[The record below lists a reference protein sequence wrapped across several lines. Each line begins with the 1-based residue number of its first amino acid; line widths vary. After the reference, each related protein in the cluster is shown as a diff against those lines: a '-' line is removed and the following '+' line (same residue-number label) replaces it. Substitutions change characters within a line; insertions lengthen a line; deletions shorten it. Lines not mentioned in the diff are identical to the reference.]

1 MPELSKEER
10 ARVLFGQI
18 DENNSGRLEY
28 PEIELLVRQL
38 ELKISRKKLDAAI
51 AEMDKKGLGF
61 IGFPAF
67 SKWWSTQTIG
77 HRLTK
82 TFLWTPRGTRIPL
95 DSPRFVDAM
104 ACTGVAVHNM
114 KPATELELRSG
125 NPTPEVKQLRREGME
140 KLRLENINLVLKER
154 EKLIEKEEAESD
166 TKKVEAPVEDT
177 DAKIAAM
184 LAASSERVEQIM
196 ATQKKREAIAE
207 AELKRM
213 AEKARERDARA
224 REAEQ
229 NRMLSK
235 EEEVA
240 KAAVE
245 RRQRE
250 EKTAEIKAN
259 LAAKLELQEW
269 EREQEAE
276 AALAA
281 AEQRARQIVR
291 KREAEEKRKAA
302 QRARVA
308 ELKATRVAEQQEAA
322 QLAREEQ
329 GALAIERD
337 RQRQVRLCLRAQ
349 SDGLL
354 RMCLMLS
361 LTYHE
366 HSLSLCCCLPDTNK
380 ATEGGGAPRHAR
392 EERRTPTG
400 TGSAA

>member
-1 MPELSKEER
+1 MTNGP
-10 ARVLFGQI
+10 
-18 DENNSGRLEY
+18 
-28 PEIELLVRQL
+28 
-38 ELKISRKKLDAAI
+38 
-51 AEMDKKGLGF
+51 
-61 IGFPAF
+61 
-67 SKWWSTQTIG
+67 
-77 HRLTK
+77 
-82 TFLWTPRGTRIPL
+82 GT
-95 DSPRFVDAM
+95 D
-104 ACTGVAVHNM
+104 
-114 KPATELELRSG
+114 
-125 NPTPEVKQLRREGME
+125 
-140 KLRLENINLVLKER
+140 
-154 EKLIEKEEAESD
+154 
-166 TKKVEAPVEDT
+166 
-177 DAKIAAM
+177 
-184 LAASSERVEQIM
+184 
-196 ATQKKREAIAE
+196 
-207 AELKRM
+207 
-213 AEKARERDARA
+213 
-224 REAEQ
+224 
-229 NRMLSK
+229 
-235 EEEVA
+235 
-240 KAAVE
+240 
-245 RRQRE
+245 
-250 EKTAEIKAN
+250 AEIKAN

-276 AALAA
+276 TALAA

-308 ELKATRVAEQQEAA
+308 ELKATRIAEQQEAA

-380 ATEGGGAPRHAR
+380 ATEGGGARRHAR